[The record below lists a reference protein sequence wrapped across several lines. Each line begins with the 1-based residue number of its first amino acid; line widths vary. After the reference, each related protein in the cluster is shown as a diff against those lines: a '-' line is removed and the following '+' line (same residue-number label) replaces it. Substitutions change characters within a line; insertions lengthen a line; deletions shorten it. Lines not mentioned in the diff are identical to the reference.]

1 MKFGLLFRVQDP
13 PNAENIVGRWQEALE
28 TAKVAEE
35 SGFDGVFLPEHH
47 MMPDAY
53 LPSQWPVLGALAAI
67 TERLEIGTTVH
78 LLPFEHPIHTAEHG
92 AMVDVLSNGRLRLG
106 VGMANFPEEFD
117 LFGLEH
123 KRQVSRFEEGIEIV
137 QRAWAGEQLDFE
149 GKHFKV
155 KGQITPKPVGAEL
168 WIGAMSE
175 PGVRRA
181 ARFGVRW
188 PTDPLHN
195 LDVMKYWADLYREA
209 GIEYGTSDKLGVV
222 LLRDGWV
229 ADSLDEVEKVWW
241 PCIRSEHWFYFE
253 RVPRW
258 VADREPFIADIKS
271 EDDFKFEQHHIDRLI
286 VGSPEDCIEKI
297 RKFQEVLD
305 PDYLVLSFRVALG
318 PSFEEELECV
328 RRFGREVIPA
338 FKPMATTGG

>member
-53 LPSQWPVLGALAAI
+53 LPSSVAGARRA
-67 TERLEIGTTVH
+67 RRDHGTARARHHGSPPSRSSTRS
-78 LLPFEHPIHTAEHG
+78 TAEHG

-106 VGMANFPEEFD
+106 VGMANFPEEFE
-117 LFGLEH
+117 LFGLAH

-155 KGQITPKPVGAEL
+155 KGHITPKPVGAEL

-181 ARFGVRW
+181 ARFGACW

-209 GIEYGTSDKLGVV
+209 GVEHGTSDKLGVV

-229 ADSLDEVEKVWW
+229 ADSLEEVE
-241 PCIRSEHWFYFE
+241 EGL
-253 RVPRW
+253 
-258 VADREPFIADIKS
+258 VAVHPQRA
-271 EDDFKFEQHHIDRLI
+271 
-286 VGSPEDCIEKI
+286 
-297 RKFQEVLD
+297 
-305 PDYLVLSFRVALG
+305 LVLLRARAALG
-318 PSFEEELECV
+318 
-328 RRFGREVIPA
+328 RRA
-338 FKPMATTGG
+338 